1 MLRNALPAR
10 LMSLGFAHFFTNDK
24 SRRDV
29 SVLPMDGQS
38 TQAMVGVEIRR
49 LYDKR
54 SNPTLERV
62 PAQSVF
68 PDWARRRMS

>member
-1 MLRNALPAR
+1 
-10 LMSLGFAHFFTNDK
+10 
-24 SRRDV
+24 
-29 SVLPMDGQS
+29 MDGQS

-62 PAQSVF
+62 PA
-68 PDWARRRMS
+68 